1 MLKKLLILAG
11 IILFSCAC
19 VITSP
24 AEMFSSTPTMC
35 VECMQATICAE
46 NQSGEACP
54 LNEEPTTAV
63 ELPTLIPTETEEPD
77 STATATE
84 TPIYTETP
92 EPLVPDDVTE
102 EASSDSTDTFTVE
115 TEIEQPAVTSTGVL
129 INTPVS
135 AATTVAPFAALTS
148 EPLDLWLYKKQN
160 GSPKY
165 IKNFTHSEAPCG
177 WGGIAGQVFGPGNV
191 PQSDVVVVVTGIMD
205 GKEIDLVG
213 LTGTAKKY
221 GEGGYEI
228 EFPDGPVTTTNS
240 LAIQLFDENNNELS
254 DIIPINTYAECSK
267 NLMIFNFVLAK

>member
-1 MLKKLLILAG
+1 
-11 IILFSCAC
+11 
-19 VITSP
+19 
-24 AEMFSSTPTMC
+24 
-35 VECMQATICAE
+35 MQATICAE

-54 LNEEPTTAV
+54 VNSEPTTAV
-63 ELPTLIPTETEEPD
+63 ELPTLIPTETEEPN

-92 EPLVPDDVTE
+92 EPLVPEEVTE
-102 EASSDSTDTFTVE
+102 EASSVSTETPTVE
-115 TEIEQPAVTSTGVL
+115 TAIEQPAVTSTGVL

-135 AATTVAPFAALTS
+135 VATTAAPFSELTT

-165 IKNFTHSEAPCG
+165 IKNFVHTEAPCG

-191 PQSDVVVVVTGIMD
+191 PQSDVVVVVTGNAE

-213 LTGTAKKY
+213 LTGMAKKY

-228 EFPDGPVTTTNS
+228 EFPDGPITTKDS

-254 DIIPINTYAECSK
+254 DIIPFNTYIECSK
-267 NLMIFNFVLAK
+267 NLVIFNFVLAK